1 MSNSPKHRGRI
12 QAQGDGLEE
21 SEAWATESPPTWQE
35 GLSLLSKLKN
45 KLSKRDKIS
54 REKPFKKAERF
65 IKNAGQEGGADA
77 LIKISFANKHN
88 RKIRVDIEILKGKAF
103 ISITI
108 FVLFIII
115 YFL

>member
-1 MSNSPKHRGRI
+1 MLFI
-12 QAQGDGLEE
+12 E
-21 SEAWATESPPTWQE
+21 SITHLRNLFHAK
-35 GLSLLSKLKN
+35 LDLMVYRDMLL
-45 KLSKRDKIS
+45 
-54 REKPFKKAERF
+54 KKAERF

-103 ISITI
+103 ISLTI